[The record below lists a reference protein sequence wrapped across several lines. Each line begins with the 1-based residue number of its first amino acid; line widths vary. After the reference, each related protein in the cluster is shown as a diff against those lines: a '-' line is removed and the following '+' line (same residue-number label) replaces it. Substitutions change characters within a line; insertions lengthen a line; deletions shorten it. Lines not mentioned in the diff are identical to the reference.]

1 VSGRAVLPR
10 FDHPHLRAVF
20 RTAPEP
26 VTPREVVIGIVGVAV
41 PVMLGFL
48 FGQTALGLG
57 IGLGAMLLGGG
68 SSAAG
73 APLKAIALALAAVG
87 AALLFAGASLGDA
100 ALVLLAGTAALL
112 GGYSRPLAI
121 SSVRFCIYLVLAFS
135 VIEVASDR
143 ALAAGA
149 FTVGALWNVAL
160 RRVIAGVGQA
170 APPSPY
176 SHAQRIAAFHRRL
189 RELNSWNYAL
199 RLVVGLGAASVLRQ
213 LWSGHHGGWL
223 LITVVLLT
231 TRSFERFPVKVT
243 QRALGVTLG
252 VVATWTLFALAQTT
266 IATVAVIVALAA
278 AIPVL
283 RARSY
288 LLYSAAMTPMILLVL
303 DFGQPRHGGVLV
315 DRLIATIVGSAIVL
329 AVNWAMDGV
338 LARARSPVA

>member
-1 VSGRAVLPR
+1 MLRW

-26 VTPREVVIGIVGVAV
+26 VAPRDVVIGIVGVAV
-41 PVMLGFL
+41 PVLLGFL
-48 FGQTALGLG
+48 FGQAALGLG

-68 SSAAG
+68 SGAAG
-73 APLKAIALALAAVG
+73 APLEAIVLALAAVG
-87 AALLFAGASLGDA
+87 AALLFAGASWGDA
-100 ALVLLAGTAALL
+100 ALILLAGTAALL
-112 GGYSRPLAI
+112 GGYSRALAI
-121 SSVRFCIYLVLAFS
+121 ASVRFCIYLVLAFS
-135 VIEVASDR
+135 VIEAAPDR

-160 RRVIAGVGQA
+160 RRVISGAGLA
-170 APPSPY
+170 EPPSPHG
-176 SHAQRIAAFHRRL
+176 HARRIAAFRRRL
-189 RELNSWNYAL
+189 RGWHSWNYAV
-199 RLVVGLGAASVLRQ
+199 RLAVGLGAASVVRH

-223 LITVVLLT
+223 LITIVLLT
-231 TRSFERFPVKVT
+231 TRTFERFPVKVT

-252 VVATWTLFALAQTT
+252 VLATWALFALTQTT

-303 DFGQPRHGGVLV
+303 DFGQPQHGAVLV
-315 DRLIATIVGSAIVL
+315 DRLIATIVGSGMVL
-329 AVNWAMDGV
+329 ALNWAMDGV
-338 LARARSPVA
+338 LAREARARVA